1 MLTPSGSLQR
11 PPPMVWKRV
20 RARGA
25 RKLKNEKVVFSEF
38 STSALWYVNSLPRFP
53 PSVFSVSRSR
63 ILSSLSSVS
72 SRCISATVRLF
83 ASFIPSLYPRI
94 NNRTFSVISLTVN
107 SKCKFSTRQ
116 RGVVRSVCRFHPFL
130 NYFLHQGLHLLW
142 CLAFTRKQQI
152 ISLC

>member
-1 MLTPSGSLQR
+1 MLTPWGSLQR
-11 PPPMVWKRV
+11 PPPMVWKRI

-63 ILSSLSSVS
+63 ILSLSLFS
-72 SRCISATVRLF
+72 CISATVRSF

-152 ISLC
+152 ISSC